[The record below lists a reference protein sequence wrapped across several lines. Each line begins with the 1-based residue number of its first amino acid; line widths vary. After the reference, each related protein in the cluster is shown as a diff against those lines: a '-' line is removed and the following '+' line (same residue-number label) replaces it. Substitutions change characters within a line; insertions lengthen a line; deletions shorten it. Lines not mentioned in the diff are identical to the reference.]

1 MKFYSE
7 KLDKMFD
14 TEKQLLE
21 AEEAA
26 FKAEQEAKAKS
37 LEKKAEAKVVEDAFK
52 AHNQAKLEFNQKV
65 ALLKKAYHE
74 NLINLKKQFNAD
86 LQTEEKKLTEAAES
100 YDTAL
105 STFIEKHP
113 EGYHMTLKDGDNV
126 VTISSSVGEGTE
138 QLFEDIFNPNKFWED
153 FIRIFKR

>member
-14 TEKQLLE
+14 TEKALLQ

-52 AHNQAKLEFNQKV
+52 AHNQAKLNFNQKV
-65 ALLKKAYHE
+65 ALLKKAYNE
-74 NLINLKKQFNAD
+74 NILTLKKQFDAD
-86 LQTEEKKLTEAAES
+86 LQAEEKILAEAAEA
-100 YDTAL
+100 YDSAL
-105 STFIEKHP
+105 SAFIEKHP

-126 VTISSSVGEGTE
+126 VTISSSVGEGAT
-138 QLFEDIFNPNKFWED
+138 QLLEDVFNPTKFWED
-153 FIRIFKR
+153 FIRLFKI